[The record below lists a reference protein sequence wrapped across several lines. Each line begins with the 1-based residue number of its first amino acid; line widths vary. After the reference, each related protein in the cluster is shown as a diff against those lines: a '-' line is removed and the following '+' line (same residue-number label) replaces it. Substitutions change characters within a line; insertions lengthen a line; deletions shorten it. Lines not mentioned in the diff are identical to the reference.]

1 MVEKTIF
8 GTMEDGREVSRYT
21 LTNQNGVSASFLDL
35 GAIWSTMLVPDRN
48 GEMADV
54 LLGHET
60 VADCLVSDGHL
71 GEAVGRNANR
81 IGGAAFTLNDKKYE
95 LTANDGPNNLHSGMD
110 FYRNRIWAAEYETGV
125 NQVLFTLESPDDDQ
139 GYPGNASIRVTYTLT
154 DENEVKIHYEGTCDQ
169 DTIFNMTNHAYFNLA
184 GHESGP
190 ALSQMVY
197 IDSDAITA
205 VDKVLIPTGEIRKVM
220 GTPMDFS
227 DFKPIGRDIE
237 ADYDQL
243 KLGGGYDHNWILNHE
258 SGVFSLAAAAIDEE
272 SGRRGAQTIV
282 PKGQTVIQEGDT
294 VVLGAEGFTDSQGI
308 LLKEILMTP
317 HHRWCGKKIAEARFY
332 KNTIIVMIK
341 RGSQIIIPD
350 GGTQILEGDRVVVYS
365 QKLPQVE
372 GRVKHE
378 SGPAVSAAVH
388 K

>member
-1 MVEKTIF
+1 M
-8 GTMEDGREVSRYT
+8 
-21 LTNQNGVSASFLDL
+21 
-35 GAIWSTMLVPDRN
+35 
-48 GEMADV
+48 
-54 LLGHET
+54 
-60 VADCLVSDGHL
+60 
-71 GEAVGRNANR
+71 
-81 IGGAAFTLNDKKYE
+81 FTLNDKKYE

-125 NQVLFTLESPDDDQ
+125 NQVSFTLESLDGDQ

-272 SGRRGAQTIV
+272 SGRKMEVYTDLPGVQFYTGNFLDGQVPGKGGVKYARRQGYCFETQYYPNAVNMPGFASPIV
-282 PKGQTVIQEGDT
+282 KKGEKYDTTTSYKFMTV
-294 VVLGAEGFTDSQGI
+294 
-308 LLKEILMTP
+308 
-317 HHRWCGKKIAEARFY
+317 
-332 KNTIIVMIK
+332 
-341 RGSQIIIPD
+341 
-350 GGTQILEGDRVVVYS
+350 
-365 QKLPQVE
+365 
-372 GRVKHE
+372 
-378 SGPAVSAAVH
+378 
-388 K
+388 

>member
-1 MVEKTIF
+1 MEMTRNF
-8 GTMEDGREVSRYT
+8 GCTKEGNQASLYVIRNENGMEAAVT
-21 LTNQNGVSASFLDL
+21 DL
-35 GAIWSTMLVPDRN
+35 GATLVSLKVKN
-48 GEMADV
+48 KEGSMADV
-54 LLGHET
+54 VLGYEN
-60 VADCLVSDGHL
+60 AAGY
-71 GEAVGRNANR
+71 EAGTCFFGTIVGRNANR

-125 NQVLFTLESPDDDQ
+125 NQVSFTLESPDGDQ

-154 DENEVKIHYEGTCDQ
+154 DENEVKIHYEGICDQ

-227 DFKPIGRDIE
+227 DCKPIGRDIE

-272 SGRRGAQTIV
+272 SGRKMEVYTDLPGVQFYTGNFLDGQVPGKGGVKYARRQGYCFETQYYPNAVNMPGFASPIV
-282 PKGQTVIQEGDT
+282 KKGEKYDTTTSYKFMTV
-294 VVLGAEGFTDSQGI
+294 
-308 LLKEILMTP
+308 
-317 HHRWCGKKIAEARFY
+317 
-332 KNTIIVMIK
+332 
-341 RGSQIIIPD
+341 
-350 GGTQILEGDRVVVYS
+350 
-365 QKLPQVE
+365 
-372 GRVKHE
+372 
-378 SGPAVSAAVH
+378 
-388 K
+388 

>member
-1 MVEKTIF
+1 MEMTRNF
-8 GTMEDGREVSRYT
+8 GCTKEGNQASLYVIRNENGMEAAVT
-21 LTNQNGVSASFLDL
+21 DL
-35 GAIWSTMLVPDRN
+35 GATLVSLKVKN
-48 GEMADV
+48 KEGSMADV
-54 LLGHET
+54 VLGYEN
-60 VADCLVSDGHL
+60 AAGY
-71 GEAVGRNANR
+71 EAGTCFFGTIVGRNANR
-81 IGGAAFTLNDKKYE
+81 IGGATFTLNDKKYE

-125 NQVLFTLESPDDDQ
+125 NQVSFTLESPDGDQ

-272 SGRRGAQTIV
+272 SGRKMEVYTDLPGVQFYTGNFLDGQVPGKGGVKYVRRQGYCFETQYYPNAVNMPGFASPIV
-282 PKGQTVIQEGDT
+282 KKGEKYDTTTSYKFMTV
-294 VVLGAEGFTDSQGI
+294 
-308 LLKEILMTP
+308 
-317 HHRWCGKKIAEARFY
+317 
-332 KNTIIVMIK
+332 
-341 RGSQIIIPD
+341 
-350 GGTQILEGDRVVVYS
+350 
-365 QKLPQVE
+365 
-372 GRVKHE
+372 
-378 SGPAVSAAVH
+378 
-388 K
+388 

>member
-1 MVEKTIF
+1 MEMTRNF
-8 GTMEDGREVSRYT
+8 GCTKEGNQASLYVIRNENGMEAAVT
-21 LTNQNGVSASFLDL
+21 DL
-35 GAIWSTMLVPDRN
+35 GATLVSLKVKN
-48 GEMADV
+48 KEGSMADV
-54 LLGHET
+54 VLGYEN
-60 VADCLVSDGHL
+60 AAGY
-71 GEAVGRNANR
+71 EAGTCFFGTIVGRNANR

-125 NQVLFTLESPDDDQ
+125 NQVSFTLESPDGDQ

-272 SGRRGAQTIV
+272 SGRKMEVYTDLPGVQFYTGNFLDGQVPGKGGVKYARRQGYCFETQYYPNAVNMPGFASPIV
-282 PKGQTVIQEGDT
+282 KKGEKYDTTTSYKFMTV
-294 VVLGAEGFTDSQGI
+294 
-308 LLKEILMTP
+308 
-317 HHRWCGKKIAEARFY
+317 
-332 KNTIIVMIK
+332 
-341 RGSQIIIPD
+341 
-350 GGTQILEGDRVVVYS
+350 
-365 QKLPQVE
+365 
-372 GRVKHE
+372 
-378 SGPAVSAAVH
+378 
-388 K
+388 

>member
-81 IGGAAFTLNDKKYE
+81 IGGAVFTLNDKKYE
-95 LTANDGPNNLHSGMD
+95 LMANDGPNNLHSGMD

-125 NQVLFTLESPDDDQ
+125 NQVSFTLESPDGDQ

-205 VDKVLIPTGEIRKVM
+205 VDKVLIPTG
-220 GTPMDFS
+220 
-227 DFKPIGRDIE
+227 
-237 ADYDQL
+237 
-243 KLGGGYDHNWILNHE
+243 
-258 SGVFSLAAAAIDEE
+258 
-272 SGRRGAQTIV
+272 
-282 PKGQTVIQEGDT
+282 
-294 VVLGAEGFTDSQGI
+294 
-308 LLKEILMTP
+308 
-317 HHRWCGKKIAEARFY
+317 
-332 KNTIIVMIK
+332 
-341 RGSQIIIPD
+341 
-350 GGTQILEGDRVVVYS
+350 
-365 QKLPQVE
+365 
-372 GRVKHE
+372 
-378 SGPAVSAAVH
+378 
-388 K
+388 

>member
-1 MVEKTIF
+1 MEMTRNF
-8 GTMEDGREVSRYT
+8 GCTKEGNQASLYVIRNENGMEAAVT
-21 LTNQNGVSASFLDL
+21 DL
-35 GAIWSTMLVPDRN
+35 GATLVSLKVKN
-48 GEMADV
+48 KEGSMADV
-54 LLGHET
+54 VLGYEN
-60 VADCLVSDGHL
+60 AAGY
-71 GEAVGRNANR
+71 EAGTCFFGTIVGRNANR

-110 FYRNRIWAAEYETGV
+110 FYRNRIWAAEYETGI
-125 NQVLFTLESPDDDQ
+125 NQVSFTLESPDGDQ

-154 DENEVKIHYEGTCDQ
+154 DENEVKIHYEGICDQ

-272 SGRRGAQTIV
+272 SGRKMEVYTDLPGVQFYTGNFLDGQVPGKGGVKYVRRQGYCFETQYYPNAVNMPGFASPIV
-282 PKGQTVIQEGDT
+282 KKGEKYDTTTSYKFMTV
-294 VVLGAEGFTDSQGI
+294 
-308 LLKEILMTP
+308 
-317 HHRWCGKKIAEARFY
+317 
-332 KNTIIVMIK
+332 
-341 RGSQIIIPD
+341 
-350 GGTQILEGDRVVVYS
+350 
-365 QKLPQVE
+365 
-372 GRVKHE
+372 
-378 SGPAVSAAVH
+378 
-388 K
+388 

>member
-1 MVEKTIF
+1 MSVVKEQF
-8 GTMEDGREVSRYT
+8 GEMPDGRRISLYT
-21 LTNQNGVSASFLDL
+21 ITNKNGSSAAVTDL
-35 GAIWSTMLVPDRN
+35 GAVWVRMIVPDAA
-48 GEMADV
+48 GKYADV
-54 LLGHET
+54 LLGYRDAKGYLENGPHFG
-60 VADCLVSDGHL
+60 SI
-71 GEAVGRNANR
+71 VGRIANR
-81 IGGAAFTLNDKKYE
+81 TGRSRFFLKGREYQLS
-95 LTANDGPNNLHSGMD
+95 ANDGRNNLHSGPD
-110 FYRNRIWAAEYETGV
+110 YYDRRLWEVKETGDDHV
-125 NQVLFTLESPDDDQ
+125 VFSLHSPDGDQ

-237 ADYDQL
+237 VDYDQL

-272 SGRRGAQTIV
+272 SGRKMEVYTDLPGVQFYTGNFLDGQVPGKGGVKYARRQGYCFETQYYPNAVNMPGFASPIV
-282 PKGQTVIQEGDT
+282 KKGEKYNTTTSYKFMTV
-294 VVLGAEGFTDSQGI
+294 
-308 LLKEILMTP
+308 
-317 HHRWCGKKIAEARFY
+317 
-332 KNTIIVMIK
+332 
-341 RGSQIIIPD
+341 
-350 GGTQILEGDRVVVYS
+350 
-365 QKLPQVE
+365 
-372 GRVKHE
+372 
-378 SGPAVSAAVH
+378 
-388 K
+388 

>member
-8 GTMEDGREVSRYT
+8 GTMEDGREVSRYI

-81 IGGAAFTLNDKKYE
+81 IGGAVFTLNDKKYE

-125 NQVLFTLESPDDDQ
+125 NQVSFTLESPDGDQ

-243 KLGGGYDHNWILNHE
+243 KLGGGYDHNWVLNNKGE
-258 SGVFSLAAAAIDEE
+258 FAKVAEMSSEE
-272 SGRRGAQTIV
+272 SGITMEVYTDLPGMQLYTGNFIVDAKGKGGAHYHKRQAACFETQFFPDAIHKENFAGPV
-282 PKGQTVIQEGDT
+282 CKKGETYET
-294 VVLGAEGFTDSQGI
+294 TT
-308 LLKEILMTP
+308 M
-317 HHRWCGKKIAEARFY
+317 Y
-332 KNTIIVMIK
+332 KFI
-341 RGSQIIIPD
+341 
-350 GGTQILEGDRVVVYS
+350 
-365 QKLPQVE
+365 
-372 GRVKHE
+372 
-378 SGPAVSAAVH
+378 
-388 K
+388 

>member
-1 MVEKTIF
+1 MEMTRNF
-8 GTMEDGREVSRYT
+8 GCTKEGNQASLYVIRNENGMEAAVT
-21 LTNQNGVSASFLDL
+21 DL
-35 GAIWSTMLVPDRN
+35 GATLVSLKVKN
-48 GEMADV
+48 KEGSMADV
-54 LLGHET
+54 VLGYEN
-60 VADCLVSDGHL
+60 AAGY
-71 GEAVGRNANR
+71 EAGTCFFGTIVGRNANR

-125 NQVLFTLESPDDDQ
+125 NQVSFTLESPDGDQ

-227 DFKPIGRDIE
+227 DFKPIRRDIE

-258 SGVFSLAAAAIDEE
+258 SGVFSLAAAALDEE
-272 SGRRGAQTIV
+272 SGRKMEVYTDLPGVQFYTGNFLDGQVPGKGGVKYARRQGYCFETQYYPNAVNMPGFASPIV
-282 PKGQTVIQEGDT
+282 KKGEKYDTTTSYKFMTV
-294 VVLGAEGFTDSQGI
+294 
-308 LLKEILMTP
+308 
-317 HHRWCGKKIAEARFY
+317 
-332 KNTIIVMIK
+332 
-341 RGSQIIIPD
+341 
-350 GGTQILEGDRVVVYS
+350 
-365 QKLPQVE
+365 
-372 GRVKHE
+372 
-378 SGPAVSAAVH
+378 
-388 K
+388 